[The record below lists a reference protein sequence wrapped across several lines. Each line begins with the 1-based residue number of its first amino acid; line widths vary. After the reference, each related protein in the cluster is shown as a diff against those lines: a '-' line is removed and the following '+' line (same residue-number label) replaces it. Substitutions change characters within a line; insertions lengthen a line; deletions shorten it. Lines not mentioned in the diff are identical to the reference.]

1 LTGKYGTSER
11 PESGRLVD
19 DPRYVDR
26 YDLAT
31 DFATADQF
39 TEFAKKLDVKAATLA
54 VAWTMSRPDVTG
66 AIIGAQTSRSSRTP
80 SPPWTSR

>member
-26 YDLAT
+26 YDLDT

-39 TEFAKKLDVKAATLA
+39 TEFAKKLDA
-54 VAWTMSRPDVTG
+54 RPRHSQWRG
-66 AIIGAQTSRSSRTP
+66 PCHARM
-80 SPPWTSR
+80 